1 MLAFYKGKKY
11 LIISLLAII
20 LDGVISYFLPS
31 YFNKISYLYPM
42 FTISLIPFLSHSDN
56 KKNLVFIFIIG
67 LIYNLLYSNVF
78 LYHSLVFIM
87 LAKLDYIFLKIFK
100 ENILSYIA
108 LVTIN
113 IILYDSLY
121 FLLIILTNYQIVT
134 FNDLIYK
141 IEKSLPINIMSVFV
155 YHLIVQKSR
164 KLHKM

>member
-1 MLAFYKGKKY
+1 
-11 LIISLLAII
+11 
-20 LDGVISYFLPS
+20 
-31 YFNKISYLYPM
+31 
-42 FTISLIPFLSHSDN
+42 
-56 KKNLVFIFIIG
+56 
-67 LIYNLLYSNVF
+67 
-78 LYHSLVFIM
+78 M

-121 FLLIILTNYQIVT
+121 FLLIILTNYQVVT